1 MSNIISA
8 PLFFCFF
15 LTFALAGLV
24 VSVQDAE
31 FYLINKRDFSV
42 KLTNYGARVVSVI
55 LPDKNGKLTD
65 VVLGYD
71 TTMEYEND
79 ESNFGAIVGRVAN
92 RIGGAQFTL
101 NGTLYKLIANDG
113 NNTLHGG
120 PKGFSKVYW
129 KVKKHE
135 ESYITF
141 TYHSLDGDQG
151 FPGDVIADVTYSIKE
166 NPYKL
171 IVKMNAK
178 AVNKPTPVNL
188 AQHNYWNLGGH
199 DSGDILSEKLHIF
212 ASQITPVDS
221 DLIPTGQ
228 ILPINNTAYDF
239 LEPRQVGPQMAKL
252 PEGSRGGFDINY
264 AIDGYEDVGK
274 RKMVAEVYDERSGIG
289 MEIKA
294 SGAAGVQFYTANHLQ
309 GVKGKGGAV
318 YESHGALC
326 LETQGF
332 PDAVNHPNFPST
344 IVTPEH
350 PYHHTMHITLRVHNP
365 RSLRVLES
373 SDSLTV

>member
-8 PLFFCFF
+8 PLFFCF

-65 VVLGYD
+65 VLLGYD
-71 TTMEYEND
+71 TTKEYEND

-141 TYHSLDGDQG
+141 TYHSPDGDQG

-178 AVNKPTPVNL
+178 AVNKPTPSTPTSFPPAKSCPST
-188 AQHNYWNLGGH
+188 AQPT
-199 DSGDILSEKLHIF
+199 IF
-212 ASQITPVDS
+212 LNRAKSI
-221 DLIPTGQ
+221 
-228 ILPINNTAYDF
+228 
-239 LEPRQVGPQMAKL
+239 GPQMAKL
-252 PEGSRGGFDINY
+252 PEASRGGYDINY

-294 SGAAGVQFYTANHLQ
+294 TGAAGVQFYTANHLQ

-344 IVTPEH
+344 IVTPEQ
-350 PYHHTMHITLRVHNP
+350 PYRHTMHITLRVHNP

-373 SDSLTV
+373 SDSLAV